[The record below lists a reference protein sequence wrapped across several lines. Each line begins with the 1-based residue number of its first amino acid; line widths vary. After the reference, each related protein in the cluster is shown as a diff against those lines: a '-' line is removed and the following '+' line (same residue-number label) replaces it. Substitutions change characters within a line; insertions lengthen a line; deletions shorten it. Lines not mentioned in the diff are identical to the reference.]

1 VQGSDVHFQV
11 DTVGDVLVAVVSATK
26 IGHENLDRFG
36 EQLKEIVSSNQGV
49 SIVLD
54 MSSVMF
60 IASIAIGRI
69 FSARKQILDSGG
81 AFTIVAKSPA
91 VLHVFDD
98 CRLAHITKIFHTLD
112 EALDEH

>member
-1 VQGSDVHFQV
+1 MQDSDVHFQV
-11 DTVGDVLVAVVSATK
+11 NTVGDVLVAAVSATK
-26 IGHENLDRFG
+26 IGPENLDRYG

-60 IASIAIGRI
+60 IASIVIGRI

-81 AFTIVAKSPA
+81 AFMIVAKNPA
-91 VLHVFDD
+91 VLHVFDA
-98 CRLAHITKIFHTLD
+98 CRLAHITKIFPTLN
-112 EALDEH
+112 EALEEH